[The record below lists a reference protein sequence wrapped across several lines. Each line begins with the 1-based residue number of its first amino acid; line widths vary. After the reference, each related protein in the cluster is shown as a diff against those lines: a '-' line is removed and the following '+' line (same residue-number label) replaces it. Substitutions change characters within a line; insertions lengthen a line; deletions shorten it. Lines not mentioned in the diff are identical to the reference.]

1 MIEGNIKIDTTL
13 ITQIIKRTMGEYCA
27 SEANYGFYTYHGY
40 PILVTGLGTGKGT
53 IIKFISAIGYYYFEE
68 RHQKINAGSSM
79 VTSEVM
85 GDAIAQLVDELMN
98 NNDKW
103 TATIREEQYKQLKY
117 FLELNST
124 PAATKAKI
132 RTLMIDPSKQE
143 LPDIATAPTTSSTM
157 MGVMMP
163 KEEAELWTQ
172 SNTADH
178 APEQQDPSK
187 RQDSDYTEEY
197 NKAADKIFKGQP
209 KLCASTLAKIA
220 EEHNILGN
228 AKNLAIL
235 MAVAYDHGMLTKRGC
250 SVPFIRMLVRAT
262 NADMLTDEELTKKAN
277 NVKQHLKNL
286 TPNYYNWPQGNDKN
300 TAKKYGGIL
309 SNRNFY
315 RGNDQIAG

>member
-1 MIEGNIKIDTTL
+1 MVHNNVE
-13 ITQIIKRTMGEYCA
+13 
-27 SEANYGFYTYHGY
+27 SE
-40 PILVTGLGTGKGT
+40 
-53 IIKFISAIGYYYFEE
+53 
-68 RHQKINAGSSM
+68 
-79 VTSEVM
+79 
-85 GDAIAQLVDELMN
+85 AIAQIVDRDMVGNEN
-98 NNDKW
+98 W
-103 TATIREEQYKQLKY
+103 TTTMREERYKELKY

-143 LPDIATAPTTSSTM
+143 LPDIAIAPTTSSTM
-157 MGVMMP
+157 MGVMMTN
-163 KEEAELWTQ
+163 EEAEQWTQ
-172 SNTADH
+172 NNTADH

-197 NKAADKIFKGQP
+197 NKAAEQIFKGQP

-235 MAVAYDHGMLTKRGC
+235 MTVAHDHGMLQERSCTRK
-250 SVPFIRMLVRAT
+250 FIRMLVRAT
-262 NADMLTDEELTKKAN
+262 NADMLTEADMKKKAEAAN
-277 NVKQHLKNL
+277 HHLKNL
-286 TPNYYNWPQGNDKN
+286 TPKYNNWPQGNDKN

-315 RGNDQIAG
+315 RSNDQIAG